1 MLNSVQAVRTFKVKN
16 YIFTPDSMPM
26 FFTHFGKYLLLLRSV
41 FRRPEKWRIYW
52 KEIMV
57 EMTDIGVGS
66 LSLVSII
73 STFIGAVMTM
83 QIAFQLV
90 SDLIPNSIIGQINR
104 DSSILELSPTVTA
117 LVLAGKVGSSISS
130 QIGSMRVTEQID
142 ALEIMGINAP
152 GYLILPK
159 ILAGITMVPVL
170 VIVSIF
176 LAISGG
182 LVGGALSGAVTPA
195 DYIMGVTD
203 TFNGY
208 IISVAMV
215 KAFVFGFIITS
226 ISAFQ
231 GFYVRGGA
239 LEVGQASTRS
249 VVISCIAILAADYVI
264 TALML

>member
-1 MLNSVQAVRTFKVKN
+1 
-16 YIFTPDSMPM
+16 M
-26 FFTHFGKYLLLLRSV
+26 FFTYFGQYLLLLKSV

-52 KEIMV
+52 KEIIH
-57 EMTDIGVGS
+57 EMNEIGVGS
-66 LSLVSII
+66 LGLIAII
-73 STFIGAVMTM
+73 STFVGAVMTM

-90 SDLIPNSIIGQINR
+90 SDLIPTSVIGQINR
-104 DSSILELSPTVTA
+104 DSSILELSPTITA

-159 ILAGITMVPVL
+159 ILAGITMIPVL
-170 VIVSIF
+170 VIASIF
-176 LAISGG
+176 LALIGG
-182 LVGGALSGAVTPA
+182 LAGGALSGAVTPA
-195 DYIMGVTD
+195 DYINGITD
-203 TFNGY
+203 GFIGY
-208 IISVAMV
+208 TVAVALV

-226 ISAFQ
+226 VSAFK

-239 LEVGQASTRS
+239 LEVGQASTHG
-249 VVISCIAILAADYVI
+249 VVISCITILVADYIV

>member
-1 MLNSVQAVRTFKVKN
+1 
-16 YIFTPDSMPM
+16 M
-26 FFTHFGKYLLLLRSV
+26 FFTYFGQYLLLLKSV

-52 KEIMV
+52 KEIIH
-57 EMTDIGVGS
+57 EMNEIGVGS
-66 LSLVSII
+66 LGLIAII
-73 STFIGAVMTM
+73 STFVGAVMTM

-90 SDLIPNSIIGQINR
+90 SDLIPNSVIGQINR
-104 DSSILELSPTVTA
+104 DSSILELSPTITA

-159 ILAGITMVPVL
+159 ILAGITMIPVL
-170 VIVSIF
+170 VIISIF
-176 LAISGG
+176 LALTGG

-195 DYIMGVTD
+195 DYISGITD
-203 TFNGY
+203 GFIGY
-208 IISVAMV
+208 TVAVALV
-215 KAFVFGFIITS
+215 KAFVFGFVITS
-226 ISAFQ
+226 VSAFK

-239 LEVGQASTRS
+239 LEVGQASTRG
-249 VVISCIAILAADYVI
+249 VVISCIAILVMDYIV